1 VNVQENAK
9 EKRNELLTGSRSK
22 FEGGMKRIKERAGFC
37 VSKNSLVGFHGD
49 PATSTVGQATLC
61 SPPANFLEDSFFLGG
76 ALFAFSSVSVK
87 VHFFLDSIFD
97 SFLQILRTLRAF
109 TLPGESCVGA

>member
-9 EKRNELLTGSRSK
+9 ERRNELLTGSRSK

-76 ALFAFSSVSVK
+76 LFLLFPLFLSRST
-87 VHFFLDSIFD
+87 FF
-97 SFLQILRTLRAF
+97 
-109 TLPGESCVGA
+109 

>member
-76 ALFAFSSVSVK
+76 LFLLFLGFC
-87 VHFFLDSIFD
+87 HGPLFLDSIFD

-109 TLPGESCVGA
+109 TLPGESCVDA